1 MFTVIG
7 AAGFMMLCLSVCC
20 HSIQFA
26 SLPSTH
32 PFMLARWSCYSWQ
45 LYIYIHLY
53 LEMQINRIY
62 AYIEIIRMHIYIYM
76 YTYTYKEIF
85 VCVYIYTYI
94 CEPTIAGGHCSCR
107 SRPSSRHPIRSLLR
121 LCMQTAR
128 LGLWGY
134 RV

>member
-45 LYIYIHLY
+45 LYIYIYTLIFRDANK
-53 LEMQINRIY
+53 QNICIY
-62 AYIEIIRMHIYIYM
+62 RDHTYAYIYM

-85 VCVYIYTYI
+85 VCVYIYTYLRAYD
-94 CEPTIAGGHCSCR
+94 CRWSLFVRVPPLEPPPDPKFAAPLHANGSFR
-107 SRPSSRHPIRSLLR
+107 
-121 LCMQTAR
+121 A
-128 LGLWGY
+128 LGL
-134 RV
+134 